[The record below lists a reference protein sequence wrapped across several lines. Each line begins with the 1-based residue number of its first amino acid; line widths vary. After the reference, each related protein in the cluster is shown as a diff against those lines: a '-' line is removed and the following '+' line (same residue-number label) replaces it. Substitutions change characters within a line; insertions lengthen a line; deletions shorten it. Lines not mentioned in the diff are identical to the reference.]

1 MKLAKRLFD
10 FLRNDEKRM
19 IYIMR
24 HVGTM
29 GYLLMIL
36 SMTSCAGF
44 NPGTIEETPREDII
58 LAMKIKAKLIEAEE
72 LKAAAIHVE
81 ATNGSVKI
89 SGFVETESQRQ
100 LASSIIQQFPD
111 VKQVNNQL
119 KVK

>member
-1 MKLAKRLFD
+1 
-10 FLRNDEKRM
+10 M
-19 IYIMR
+19 IYTLR
-24 HVGTM
+24 HVGII

-44 NPGTIEETPREDII
+44 NPDATEETPREDII

-81 ATNGSVKI
+81 AANGSVRI
-89 SGFVETESQRQ
+89 SGFVETESQRK

-111 VKQVNNQL
+111 VKQINNQL